1 MRLCPPP
8 SSSPRPPA
16 PLDSD
21 GDGIP
26 DAAER
31 LAGTNPFDAT
41 STFRIR
47 TVQAA
52 ADGAHIEFPTVAGQ
66 TYRVEYC
73 EDLAK
78 GQWFILLDHIPGTG
92 TPRTVID
99 PAASTLPKCFYRI
112 ITPSP

>member
-1 MRLCPPP
+1 M
-8 SSSPRPPA
+8 
-16 PLDSD
+16 
-21 GDGIP
+21 
-26 DAAER
+26 
-31 LAGTNPFDAT
+31 
-41 STFRIR
+41 
-47 TVQAA
+47 QAA

-78 GQWFILLDHIPGTG
+78 GEWFILLDHIPGPLDCAQGTRTG

-112 ITPSP
+112 VTPSP

>member
-47 TVQAA
+47 TLQTA
-52 ADGAHIEFPTVAGQ
+52 ADGGLT
-66 TYRVEYC
+66 
-73 EDLAK
+73 
-78 GQWFILLDHIPGTG
+78 
-92 TPRTVID
+92 
-99 PAASTLPKCFYRI
+99 
-112 ITPSP
+112 